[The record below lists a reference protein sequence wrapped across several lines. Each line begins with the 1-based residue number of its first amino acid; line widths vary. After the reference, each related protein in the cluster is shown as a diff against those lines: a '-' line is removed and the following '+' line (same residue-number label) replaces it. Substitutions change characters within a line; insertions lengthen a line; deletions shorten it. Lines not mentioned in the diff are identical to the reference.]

1 MSYVRQFVRF
11 LYDFLVG
18 DAWELFVGPIVGLVI
33 AWGALQAGMSAA
45 ATGGLLFVTVL
56 IVAAINISIG
66 VRSSD

>member
-1 MSYVRQFVRF
+1 MSYVRRFVRF

-33 AWGALQAGMSAA
+33 AWAVLQVGLSPA

-56 IVAAINISIG
+56 IVAAVNITVALRGSA
-66 VRSSD
+66 